1 MRVYRAT
8 RTCQAASS
16 KKGPRMGQTWPIPE
30 AHGHGAL
37 VTAER
42 CFGIDMRTGRRFFL
56 GLSAPLRVQAFI
68 INTCMKQLR
77 AYQTR
82 LVERKTCSKV
92 SKGGS
97 KQVQHTPAMPQRCAK
112 ISMQARRNKSVK
124 YRASDNIT
132 RNMGRQLRAVC
143 RPTPKE
149 LF

>member
-1 MRVYRAT
+1 MSK
-8 RTCQAASS
+8 QPHPKGSS
-16 KKGPRMGQTWPIPE
+16 HGPNLANPR
-30 AHGHGAL
+30 GARSWC
-37 VTAER
+37 VGDR

-68 INTCMKQLR
+68 INACMKQLR

-97 KQVQHTPAMPQRCAK
+97 KQVQHTSAMPQRCAK

-132 RNMGRQLRAVC
+132 RDMGRQLRAVC
-143 RPTPKE
+143 HSAPKE